1 MKKLL
6 AAGLLFSQQ
15 AMAGGYYY
23 PVPPNPPGFIYAL
36 PPAYV
41 VPQQIYIPPPIY
53 VQPIQRGYVPPPPD
67 GWADSKIVPLPP
79 RVDLLPNN

>member
-6 AAGLLFSQQ
+6 VVGLLFSQQ
-15 AMAGGYYY
+15 TMAGGYYY

-41 VPQQIYIPPPIY
+41 APQQIYIPPPIY

>member
-6 AAGLLFSQQ
+6 VVGLMFSQQ

-23 PVPPNPPGFIYAL
+23 PVPPNPPGFVYAL

-41 VPQQIYIPPPIY
+41 IPQQIYIPPPIY
-53 VQPIQRGYVPPPPD
+53 IQPMQRGYVPPPPD

-79 RVDLLPNN
+79 KVDLLPNN